1 MQCQRCNGLMV
12 LERFDDI
19 RDDTGQINFEG
30 LRCLLCGE
38 IVDPMILTN
47 RMTTG
52 SLLVH

>member
-1 MQCQRCNGLMV
+1 MQCARCKGLMV
-12 LERFDDI
+12 IERFDDV
-19 RDDTGQINFEG
+19 RDDTGQIHFEG

-47 RMTTG
+47 RMKTG